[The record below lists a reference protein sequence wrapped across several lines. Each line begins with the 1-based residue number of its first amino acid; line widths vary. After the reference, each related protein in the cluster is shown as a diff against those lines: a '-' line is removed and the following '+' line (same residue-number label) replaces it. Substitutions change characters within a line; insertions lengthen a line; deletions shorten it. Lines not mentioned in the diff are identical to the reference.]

1 MKIIVCGFCVLLF
14 FFSQRL
20 NAFVVDLI
28 GNNNNNSFLASK
40 WVTVGKRVLQLL
52 YQKNNLACYSRF
64 FFFKYL
70 KVFLKKNTLQFQL

>member
-1 MKIIVCGFCVLLF
+1 MKIIVCGFCVFFF

-40 WVTVGKRVLQLL
+40 WIIVGKRVLH
-52 YQKNNLACYSRF
+52 NNL
-64 FFFKYL
+64 L
-70 KVFLKKNTLQFQL
+70 GDN

>member
-40 WVTVGKRVLQLL
+40 WVTVGKRVLQ
-52 YQKNNLACYSRF
+52 NNL
-64 FFFKYL
+64 L
-70 KVFLKKNTLQFQL
+70 GDN